1 MSTAAKTILISGG
14 TSGIGRATVLY
25 FLQHGWQVVSWGR
38 RDALID
44 TLKVESEGLPG
55 TLKAFTWDLASRDW
69 DAFLQMLADASIH
82 RVDALINNAGY
93 LVKKPFLELTAA
105 DIDASY
111 TINSVAP
118 LELIQKVV
126 PMMPKDSFILNVS
139 TMGGVQGS
147 VKFPELSA
155 YASSKSAVIALS
167 ELLAVELEPMG
178 IYVNALALGG
188 VDTEMLQAAFP
199 GIQVNTRPEDVAK
212 YIFSWVTDHGN
223 LFNGK
228 TLQLSSS
235 TP

>member
-14 TSGIGRATVLY
+14 TSGIGRATVLH

-55 TLKAFTWDLASRDW
+55 TLTAFTWDLASRDW
-69 DAFLQMLADASIH
+69 DGFLQMLAAASIH

-105 DIDASY
+105 DINASY
-111 TINSVAP
+111 TINSIAP
-118 LELIQKVV
+118 FELIQKVV

-155 YASSKSAVIALS
+155 YASSKSAVISLS

-199 GIQVNTRPEDVAK
+199 GIQVNTQPEDVAK
-212 YIFSWVTDHGN
+212 YIFSWVTEHGN